1 MKRTVWFIGVAMIA
15 AFAAVFVLTETRH
28 SSGKQAVHQ
37 HDETEQHQQWTCGM
51 HPQVIRDEPGL
62 CPICAMELTPL
73 IQSSQG
79 QTAETPAATIK
90 YWVDPEDPTFVRHD
104 EGLSPAGVPLAP
116 VYEGHATYGS
126 VIHIDPVM
134 VQNMGIRTA
143 TVERGTLSATL
154 RTIGRVHIDEQGQ
167 YNINS
172 KIAGWVERL
181 FVNVTGQQVKAGQP
195 LLELY
200 SPQLVSAQ
208 QELLLAARYRHNLDP
223 KADSALRE
231 SADRL
236 FESARIRLQRWDITT
251 AQIDAL
257 LKRDEVRK
265 TMTLYAPHNGVVTMK
280 NVREGEAVK
289 AGQTLLELSDFSQ
302 VWVQAEIYEQ
312 DRARV
317 SEGLPV
323 TVAIPGDSRPTRGY
337 SGRIDYLYP
346 YVDTL
351 TQTVQARIVL
361 NNADGSLEPQRF
373 VDVVITLPPQNDALL
388 IPADAV
394 VDSGERQLVFIA
406 RPGGTFEP
414 RPVRLGPRD
423 DQGRVA
429 VQQGLFDGEKVVVSA
444 QFLLDSE
451 TQLRE
456 ALRKMTMDNAEET
469 APEPSADLEALF

>member
-1 MKRTVWFIGVAMIA
+1 MKRTVLYIGVAMIA
-15 AFAAVFVLTETRH
+15 ALAAVFVVNGTRNP
-28 SSGKQAVHQ
+28 SQEQAAHQ

-62 CPICAMELTPL
+62 CPICGMELTPL
-73 IQSSQG
+73 IQSPQG
-79 QTAETPAATIK
+79 KPAETPSASIK
-90 YWVDPEDPTFVRHD
+90 YWVDPDDPTFIRHE
-104 EGLSPAGVPLAP
+104 EGISPAGAALVP

-154 RTIGRVHIDEQGQ
+154 RTIGRVHIDEQRQ
-167 YNINS
+167 YTVNS

-181 FVNVTGQQVKAGQP
+181 YVNTTGQQVKAGQP

-208 QELLLAARYRHNLDP
+208 QELLLAALYLQNLDP

-236 FESARIRLQRWDITT
+236 FDSARIRLQRWDITS

-265 TMTLYAPHNGVVTMK
+265 NMTLYAPHNGVVTMK
-280 NVREGEAVK
+280 NIREGEAVK

-312 DRARV
+312 DRSRV
-317 SEGLPV
+317 REGLTV
-323 TVAIPGDSRPTRGY
+323 TVAIPGDTRPTRGY

-346 YVDTL
+346 YVDAL

-361 NNADGSLEPQRF
+361 DNADGSLEPQRF
-373 VDVVITLPPQNDALL
+373 VDVVIDLEPQNDVLL

-406 RPGGTFEP
+406 HPGGTFEP
-414 RPVRLGPRD
+414 RPVRLGQRD

-429 VQQGLFDGEKVVVSA
+429 VQQGLFEGEKVVVSA

-456 ALRKMTMDNAEET
+456 ALRKMTMDKAEEK
-469 APEPSADLEALF
+469 APEPSADLEELF

>member
-1 MKRTVWFIGVAMIA
+1 MKRQRWLLILGFAVGLAVAQVFTGTQQPPGVND
-15 AFAAVFVLTETRH
+15 VH
-28 SSGKQAVHQ
+28 SHE
-37 HDETEQHQQWTCGM
+37 DEAQHQQWTCGM

-62 CPICAMELTPL
+62 CPICAMALTPL

-79 QTAETPAATIK
+79 HTAETPAATIK

-104 EGLSPAGVPLAP
+104 EGLSPAGVPLVP

-134 VQNMGIRTA
+134 IQNMGIRTA

-154 RTIGRVHIDEQGQ
+154 RTIGRVQSDEQRQ
-167 YNINS
+167 YTINS

-181 FVNVTGQQVKAGQP
+181 YVNTTGQQVVAGQP

-208 QELLLAARYRHNLDP
+208 QELLLAARYRHNLASQ
-223 KADSALRE
+223 ADSSLRE
-231 SADRL
+231 SANRL
-236 FESARIRLQRWDITT
+236 FESARIRLQRWDITSE
-251 AQIDAL
+251 QIDAL

-265 TMTLYAPHNGVVTMK
+265 TMTLHAPHNGVVTLK

-289 AGQTLLELSDFSQ
+289 AGQMLLELSDFSQ

-317 SEGLPV
+317 REGLPV
-323 TVAIPGDSRPTRGY
+323 TVAIPGDTRPTRGY

-361 NNADGSLEPQRF
+361 KNADGSLQPQRF
-373 VDVVITLPPQNDALL
+373 VDVVITLPPQNDVLL

-414 RPVRLGPRD
+414 RPVRLGQRD

-429 VQQGLFDGEKVVVSA
+429 VQQGLFEGEKVVVSA

-469 APEPSADLEALF
+469 APEPSTDMEELF